1 MRKEEGFGIDAPEP
15 MTIRDIKDMDWDRL
29 NLLAHSSPFVDPMH
43 DAPYLLTEWF
53 LKIQS
58 DLNKNHELK
67 TLLQRG
73 KNFTGDF
80 IMKYSLPSKAT

>member
-43 DAPYLLTEWF
+43 DAAYLLTEWF